1 MQERSG
7 GRIRSPGTLE
17 EEEEGE
23 TGRGG
28 RGQGGGGGS
37 MRAQELCGGSS

>member
-7 GRIRSPGTLE
+7 GGIRSPGTLE

-28 RGQGGGGGS
+28 RGEGGGGGS